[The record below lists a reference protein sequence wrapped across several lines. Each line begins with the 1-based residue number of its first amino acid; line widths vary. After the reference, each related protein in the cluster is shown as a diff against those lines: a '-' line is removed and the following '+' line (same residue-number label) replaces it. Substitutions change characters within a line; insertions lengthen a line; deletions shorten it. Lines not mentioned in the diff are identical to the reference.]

1 MLDEHAPPADTHRM
15 TDAVSSIQQATV
27 RSQIDVAVAKKA
39 MDAQRA
45 TGDAAIALLQ
55 SAADVAKQTN
65 AQGAAR
71 GAVGGVDT
79 YA

>member
-1 MLDEHAPPADTHRM
+1 
-15 TDAVSSIQQATV
+15 V

>member
-1 MLDEHAPPADTHRM
+1 M
-15 TDAVSSIQQATV
+15 TDAISSIQQATV
-27 RSQIDVAVAKKA
+27 RSQIDYAVAKKSL
-39 MDAQRA
+39 DAQRA

-55 SAADVAKQTN
+55 SAADVAQQTN
-65 AQGAAR
+65 AQAAR